1 MFCLFFTILTLTDEA
16 NFAPLIKNI
25 AMNRDHIIVKN
36 AHTNNL
42 RNIDIEIPKHK
53 LVVFTGVSG
62 SGKSSLLFDT
72 IYTEAQRQLV
82 ETFSTFAR
90 TRMPKLSRPDVDDI
104 LNLSTAIVIDQ
115 KRMGNN
121 LRSTVGTATE
131 INTYLRLLFSR
142 IGKPFIGPSFYFSF
156 NHPEGMCPHCNGL
169 GKQIKIDLD
178 LFLDKN
184 LSVRDGAILHP
195 HYKPGSFMWKE
206 LVTLGVV
213 DAEKPLKYYSNQEL
227 DLLLYSESFAIKNAK
242 EKLTYNRNFEGIARK
257 LEKAVSTRA
266 DDETSDEE
274 KNAYTRFF
282 NYQTCGEC
290 GGTRLNERA
299 RNVHINGLSMADV
312 CNMELVDVLP
322 FVQAINDDISKPI
335 LRKAQFLLQQLVEI
349 GVGYLSLDRSVGTL
363 SGGESQRVKMSKQ
376 MDCNLVDMLY
386 VLDEPSIGLHPRD
399 TENLINM
406 LFRLKDRGNSVYVV
420 EHDPDIIRAAEW
432 IVDMGPFAGK
442 LGGNVVYN
450 GEPFGLKNAESL
462 TSEYLHRKETTTFKR
477 KTSSSFFEIKN
488 ATANNLKN
496 VSVKIPKGV
505 LTCVTGVAGSGKSS
519 LIHHC
524 FARQHPGAIII
535 DQSPIGKSSRANAA
549 TFIGVFDYI
558 RKEFATVTQSDASL
572 FSFNSKGACP
582 KCNGQGLLTFELHFL
597 DSVKTLCDECEGKRY
612 HTEVLELK
620 YQGKSIAEVL
630 DMTINQACD
639 FFKVAKIMKHLELLQ
654 KVGLGYLKLGQSLS
668 SLSGGESQRLKIATE
683 LKNEGNIYIMDEP
696 TTGLHMSDIDNFYK
710 IVKSLVANNNTVII
724 IEHNLDIIQY
734 ADWII
739 DMGPEGG
746 KNGGELI
753 FEGLPEDL
761 VKCKRSVTGRYLKP
775 IIEI

>member
-1 MFCLFFTILTLTDEA
+1 
-16 NFAPLIKNI
+16 
-25 AMNRDHIIVKN
+25 MNRDKIIVKN

-42 RNIDIEIPKHK
+42 KSIDVEIPKHK

-72 IYTEAQRQLV
+72 IYTEAQRQLI

-156 NHPEGMCPHCNGL
+156 NHPEGMCPFCNGL

-178 LFLDKN
+178 LFLDREK
-184 LSVRDGAILHP
+184 SIHEGAITHP
-195 HYKPGSFMWKE
+195 HYKPGSFLWKE
-206 LVTLGVV
+206 LVSLGVV
-213 DAEKPLKYYSNQEL
+213 DAEKPLKDFSESEL
-227 DLLLYSESFAIKNAK
+227 HLLLYSEPFLIKNAK

-257 LEKAVSTRA
+257 LEKAVNTRA
-266 DDETSDEE
+266 DDETAEDE

-282 NYQTCGEC
+282 NYQPCQHC

-299 RNVHINGLSMADV
+299 RSVKINGLNISEL
-312 CNMELVDVLP
+312 CSLELVDVLP
-322 FVQAINDDISKPI
+322 FVLQINDDISKPI
-335 LRKAQFLLQQLVEI
+335 LRKAQFLLQQLIEI
-349 GVGYLSLDRSVGTL
+349 GVGYLSLDRAVGTL

-386 VLDEPSIGLHPRD
+386 VLDEPTIGLHPRD
-399 TENLINM
+399 TENLLNIM
-406 LFRLKDRGNSVYVV
+406 FRLKERGNSVFVV
-420 EHDPDIIRAAEW
+420 EHDPDVIRAAEW
-432 IVDMGPFAGK
+432 IVDMGPLAGK
-442 LGGNVVYN
+442 YGGNIVYN
-450 GEPFGLKNAESL
+450 GEPGGLTDVESL
-462 TSEYLHRKETTTFKR
+462 TGEYLLKKERPVYRRKPI
-477 KTSSSFFEIKN
+477 SSFFEIRN

-496 VSVKIPKGV
+496 VSVKIPKRV

-519 LIHHC
+519 LVHEC
-524 FARQHPGAIII
+524 FAKQHPEAIVI

-549 TFIGVFDYI
+549 TFIGVFDLI
-558 RKEFATVTQSDASL
+558 RKEFAGATNSDASL

-582 KCNGQGLLTFELHFL
+582 KCNGQGVLTFELHFL
-597 DSVKTLCDECEGKRY
+597 DSVKTICDECEGKRY
-612 HTEVLELK
+612 HADVLELRLHDK
-620 YQGKSIAEVL
+620 NIAEVL
-630 DMTINQACD
+630 DMTVNQAYE
-639 FFKVAKIMKHLELLQ
+639 FFKSPKINKHLQLLQ
-654 KVGLGYLKLGQSLS
+654 DVGMGYLKLGQSLS
-668 SLSGGESQRLKIATE
+668 TLSGGESQRLKIATE
-683 LKNEGNIYIMDEP
+683 LNKESNIYIMDEP

-710 IVKSLVANNNTVII
+710 IVKSLVANNNTVVI
-724 IEHNLDIIQY
+724 IEHNLDIIRY

-739 DMGPEGG
+739 DLGPEGG
-746 KNGGELI
+746 KKGGELI
-753 FEGLPEDL
+753 FQGLPEDI
-761 VKCKRSVTGRYLKP
+761 VNCKQSITGKYLGKM
-775 IIEI
+775 I